1 MANVSK
7 SLNEKFGMNYFL
19 KQWAVYIVYAKM
31 IDVINYPGTLSDIEN
46 RGFIYVY
53 VTCKN
58 TGSTINAKLQTC
70 HVI

>member
-1 MANVSK
+1 MPIIK
-7 SLNEKFGMNYFL
+7 KFL
-19 KQWAVYIVYAKM
+19 KWYKDYIYKNKLPNNTKI

-46 RGFIYVY
+46 RDFIYVY

-70 HVI
+70 HAI